1 MELLLSQDYATLRAT
16 TKDHSIPGHDRTGQ
30 DEFINPIR
38 NSYYECHTGWS
49 EKKPRVE
56 EVREQIGLRIHRFG
70 SGQADRGHGVDG
82 QRQTKRRLR
91 LRGAPAVIRARV
103 NATPHPLPSAVAAA
117 H

>member
-56 EVREQIGLRIHRFG
+56 EVREQIGLRIHLLG
-70 SGQADRGHGVDG
+70 TA
-82 QRQTKRRLR
+82 L
-91 LRGAPAVIRARV
+91 AAIRAARERD
-103 NATPHPLPSAVAAA
+103 APPTAVALTNLGNQPDVL
-117 H
+117 